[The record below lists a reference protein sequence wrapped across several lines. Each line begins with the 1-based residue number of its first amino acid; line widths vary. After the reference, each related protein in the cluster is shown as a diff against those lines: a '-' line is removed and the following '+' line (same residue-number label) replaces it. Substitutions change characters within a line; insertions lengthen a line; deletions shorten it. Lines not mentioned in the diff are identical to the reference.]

1 MGVSTTNQR
10 CRSARTAVKRKIPH
24 LPLGYSIQSAY
35 ESRSERN
42 MDEQTIE
49 VIGTTRVVGDIN
61 RIKTLRQKCQYN
73 SRYH

>member
-1 MGVSTTNQR
+1 MGIVTTNQR
-10 CRSARTAVKRKIPH
+10 CRSARTIVEREIPH
-24 LPLGYSIQSAY
+24 LSLGYSFQSAY
-35 ESRSERN
+35 ENRSERN

-61 RIKTLRQKCQYN
+61 QIKTLRRKCQYN